1 MAVNDQTS
9 TPVRPFGLARI
20 VQAAAVT
27 TVLATVLAAAGGVW
41 AAGSATRCDQPQAA
55 PASPAAAQTENTD
68 AFALG
73 DPYLRIVDVGPG
85 EAKLQIAS
93 KSFVKSG
100 GAGPV
105 VHLTGAIHIADAGF
119 YTSLQ
124 TMLDKM
130 DVVLFEGV
138 RPKGGSRLPADA
150 TDDQRQTATKDRVE
164 MVAGIVKAMWEAT
177 GTMPRSL
184 AEIGEAK
191 PKLKSMLDDLAI
203 DGWGKPIGIEVIGA
217 EAKPAD
223 KTVDTDSASE
233 KNADAGKSIRV
244 FSNGKDHQTGGGGL
258 SGDVEKIVTAP
269 KSGAAKNK
277 NLQEKLAKAFGLSY
291 QGEAMNT
298 GKPNWRSSDLSID
311 QIIQRAKE
319 SGGDASMLLSM
330 LDGNS
335 MLAKLGGF
343 VLGFIEAS
351 PALRATMKVTL
362 VEVLANADPEAGG
375 AALGKGGGALMKVII
390 EDRNDV
396 VLSDLEKII
405 SSEPN
410 IKSVSAFYGA
420 GHMADME
427 KKLASRYGYTPGE
440 TVWIDAVLLSAK
452 EMGISEKDFAKMRK
466 SASASAKSMIKKAK

>member
-1 MAVNDQTS
+1 MAVIDPTS
-9 TPVRPFGLARI
+9 RPFLPLGLSRI
-20 VQAAAVT
+20 VRTVAV
-27 TVLATVLAAAGGVW
+27 ATVLAAAGSAW
-41 AAGSATRCDQPQAA
+41 AAGSVTRFTEPAA
-55 PASPAAAQTENTD
+55 PTSQPPAQAEAASG
-68 AFALG
+68 FALG

-93 KSFVKSG
+93 KSFVKPG
-100 GAGPV
+100 GSGPV

-119 YTSLQ
+119 YTSVQ

-150 TDDQRQTATKDRVE
+150 TDDQRETATKDRVE

-177 GTMPRSL
+177 GSMPRSL
-184 AEIGEAK
+184 TEIGEAK
-191 PKLKSMLDDLAI
+191 PKLRSMLEDLAI
-203 DGWGKPIGIEVIGA
+203 DGWGKPIGIEVIST

-223 KTVDTDSASE
+223 KTGDAGISTD
-233 KNADAGKSIRV
+233 KNPDAGKSVRV
-244 FSNGKDHQTGGGGL
+244 FSNGKDHTVGGGGHG
-258 SGDVEKIVTAP
+258 GDVEKIVTAP

-291 QGEAMNT
+291 QGDGMNT
-298 GKPNWRSSDLSID
+298 SKPNWRSSDLSID
-311 QIIQRAKE
+311 QIINRAKE

-362 VEVLANADPEAGG
+362 VEVLANADLEANG

-396 VLSDLEKII
+396 VLDDLAHII
-405 SSEPN
+405 TLEPN
-410 IKSVSAFYGA
+410 VKSVSAFYGA

-427 KKLASRYGYTPGE
+427 KKLISRYGYAPGE
-440 TVWIDAVLLSAK
+440 TVWIDAILLSAK

-466 SASASAKSMIKKAK
+466 SASTSAKNMMKKAK